1 LAYYVDTSALAKL
14 VVTEA
19 ETAALQAWF
28 RDSDRHPVSCGLAR
42 TELLRLVRRAVP
54 DRLVRAREVLDSI
67 TLVDVTTAM
76 FEHAGL
82 LDAPTLRTLDAVHL
96 AAALVLGDELDAI
109 VTYDDRL
116 AQAALAN
123 GIAVISP
130 N

>member
-1 LAYYVDTSALAKL
+1 
-14 VVTEA
+14 
-19 ETAALQAWF
+19 
-28 RDSDRHPVSCGLAR
+28 
-42 TELLRLVRRAVP
+42 
-54 DRLVRAREVLDSI
+54 
-67 TLVDVTTAM
+67 M

-82 LDAPTLRTLDAVHL
+82 LDPPTLRTLDAVHL

-130 N
+130 D